1 MKISEHIATIYQ
13 LAEEIESMS
22 TGCKY
27 GVYSNAKLIQ
37 AEVNELD
44 KKLTEIQEFLKSIY
58 EGYGVDYEKLEEIL
72 RLF

>member
-1 MKISEHIATIYQ
+1 MKISEHIVTIYQ

-37 AEVNELD
+37 AEVNELN
-44 KKLTEIQEFLKSIY
+44 KKLTEVQEFLKNIA

>member
-1 MKISEHIATIYQ
+1 
-13 LAEEIESMS
+13 MS

>member
-13 LAEEIESMS
+13 LAEEIEAMS
-22 TGCKY
+22 DN
-27 GVYSNAKLIQ
+27 YSEVFSCARAIQ
-37 AEVNELD
+37 EEVNELD